1 MSIGIVVEAK
11 LKPETVEE
19 AKQFF
24 KEIIPDTRNFEGCES
39 VDVCVDAEDPTTLF
53 LVERW
58 AAKEN
63 YEKYHHWRQENGTL
77 DQLRSFLAGGVK
89 RNFLEYVA

>member
-1 MSIGIVVEAK
+1 MSIGIIVEAK

-24 KEIIPDTRNFEGCES
+24 VEVIPDTRNFEGCES
-39 VDVCVDAEDPTTLF
+39 VDVFVDEEDPTTLF

-63 YEKYHHWRQENGTL
+63 YEKYHHWRQENGSL

-89 RNFLEYVA
+89 RNFLEIVT

>member
-1 MSIGIVVEAK
+1 MSIGIIVEAK

-24 KEIIPDTRNFEGCES
+24 IKILPDTRNFEGCEGVNVF
-39 VDVCVDAEDPTTLF
+39 VDQDDPTTLF

-63 YEKYHHWRQENGTL
+63 YENFALRQLWKSPE
-77 DQLRSFLAGGVK
+77 
-89 RNFLEYVA
+89 